1 MGSPYRESGLVPDE
15 ILEDAEQPLATVDV
29 SGRDGA
35 RGADGAAGANGSSS
49 GSDGGDGR
57 DAGPAEPGE
66 TAGSIRVTLAERD
79 GVVVLEGKCVD
90 ARRSEGAVHQTIA
103 VGERGFVELRAI
115 GGRGGD
121 GGHGGRGGDGATG
134 SDGSDATRWS
144 SGSNGGSGG
153 DGGDGGNGT
162 SGAGGGSG
170 GSIVVACSDADT
182 PLLMLVREDIRGGKG
197 GAVGANGAGGSGG
210 AGGDGGDSYSW
221 TESESYTDSNGDTQ
235 TRTTWHHNSGGSDGT
250 SGSSGSTGTA
260 RLRSGADGANGTYA
274 IEVRVGDR
282 VETYPSRY
290 DLRLEGFAHEN
301 ANEDAV
307 YEPGEIVRVFDLEVE
322 NAGGMP
328 TPSSDELALTLV
340 AGGWVVPEPGEL
352 FCVKSLAPG
361 ARHRVAGELRFR
373 IRDFTPKEP
382 GDPLEVEESIL
393 HRAMLPSVRRAFEDY
408 QRGDAID
415 AGKFTIRF
423 PARVSTV
430 SSLRSLAAG
439 EATRVRLTVVN
450 QSRFALGAASEGK
463 RVLRARVVRD
473 DDSELGDEHVVFAVD
488 GARVA
493 PATGHAFELPLL
505 GAGEAKDLELAVEIR
520 ADAPEYRRFAARVVL
535 ELGRLDAPAEAKP
548 IQLRGFDIRVA
559 RPFQPTEAELLLV
572 VNHRTTRE
580 EVEAWEALAKRL
592 SFQTAIW
599 DLSRERHLDLEAPV
613 ANGAS
618 LAELFA
624 NKAIAILDNAIDG
637 PDGELRPHE
646 LVCTYQALRAAH
658 AGIDLAF
665 FGRGPTLDRMMVPA
679 GDDKLALVQA
689 PAQSAA
695 ELVEIAR
702 VEPRASVS
710 VHRRYWLR
718 FWARPDERWL
728 ASRANGLAER
738 IAAAIPSQ
746 RHLVVQRF
754 APKVVSKFLWIKKW
768 HVGTLETLRTLDVA
782 SGGIV
787 RVELTDEDLP
797 SYPRKPDAVSALLL
811 VFGFAENLE
820 RFAWVARSTDADE
833 ATLDRMADVML
844 LDLANELAA
853 VASPGWRDGAS
864 STELLAALPRLQ
876 ALANAGLALEFDSI
890 AGGALLRLAGRL
902 RYFADAQ
909 VGMFEKLPPFRWLR
923 RTPALSALVEDHVD
937 KLLASTFSP
946 EQLVAARREIE
957 RIAGALETAF
967 HDAKRAHRTHDRAVW
982 ALDLLR
988 APIAA
993 TTITS
998 DTEILATAHERVL
1011 SEREHDDI
1019 ASGKAE
1025 AARRRAA
1032 IVASAD
1038 LQHRELRV

>member
-1 MGSPYRESGLVPDE
+1 MGSPYREAELVPDE
-15 ILEDAEQPLATVDV
+15 LLEDAEQPLATIDV

-35 RGADGAAGANGSSS
+35 RGADGAHGASGSGSGSHGAN
-49 GSDGGDGR
+49 GR
-57 DAGPAEPGE
+57 DAGPAQPGE
-66 TAGSIRVTLAERD
+66 PAGAIRVTLAERD
-79 GVVVLEGKCVD
+79 GVIVLEGKRVD
-90 ARRSEGAVHQTIA
+90 PRGAEHGVRQTIA

-115 GGRGGD
+115 GGAGGD
-121 GGHGGRGGDGATG
+121 GGHGGSGGDGATG
-134 SDGSDATRWS
+134 RDGSDATRWS
-144 SGSNGGSGG
+144 SGSDGGPGG

-162 SGAGGGSG
+162 SGATGGRG

-182 PLLMLVREDIRGGKG
+182 PLLMLVREDIRGGRG
-197 GAVGANGAGGSGG
+197 GAAGKNGAGGSGG

-221 TESESYTDSNGDTQ
+221 SETETYRDSNGHTQ
-235 TRTTWHHNSGGSDGT
+235 TRTTWHRNSGGSDGSRGSPGR
-250 SGSSGSTGTA
+250 SGSA
-260 RLRSGADGANGTYA
+260 RLQAGADGAGGA
-274 IEVRVGDR
+274 FSIEVKIGER

-322 NAGGMP
+322 NVGGMP

-340 AGGWVVPEPGEL
+340 PGGWVVPEPGEL
-352 FCVKSLAPG
+352 ACVKSLAPG

-373 IRDFTPKEP
+373 IRDFTPKEA

-393 HRAMLPSVRRAFEDY
+393 HRAMLPSVSRAFEDY

-423 PARVSTV
+423 PARLSAV

-439 EATRVRLTVVN
+439 EATRVRFTVVN
-450 QSRFALGAASEGK
+450 QSRFALGATSEGK
-463 RVLRARVVRD
+463 RVLRVRVVRD
-473 DDSELGDEHVVFAVD
+473 DGSELGDEHVGFVVD
-488 GARVA
+488 GTAVA
-493 PATGHAFELPLL
+493 PSAGHVFELPLL
-505 GAGEAKDLELAVEIR
+505 GAGESADLELSVEVR

-535 ELGRLDAPAEAKP
+535 ELGRLDAPAEGKP

-559 RPFQPTEAELLLV
+559 RAFQPTQADLLLV

-613 ANGAS
+613 ASGAS

-624 NKAIAILDNAIDG
+624 NKAIAILDNAIEG

-658 AGIDLAF
+658 AGIDLVF
-665 FGRGPTLDRMMVPA
+665 FGKGPALGRVLVPA
-679 GDDKLALVQA
+679 GDSKVALAEA
-689 PAQSAA
+689 PAQSDA

-702 VEPRASVS
+702 IEQRAAMA

-728 ASRANGLAER
+728 AGRANALAER
-738 IAAAIPSQ
+738 VASAIPSQ

-754 APKVVSKFLWIKKW
+754 APKLVSSFLWIKKW
-768 HVGTLETLRTLDVA
+768 HVGTLETLRTLDTA

-787 RVELTDEDLP
+787 HVALEDESLPRYPLT
-797 SYPRKPDAVSALLL
+797 PDAVSALLL
-811 VFGFAENLE
+811 VFGFEENLE
-820 RFAWVARSTDADE
+820 RFAWVARSMDVDE
-833 ATLDRMADVML
+833 GTLDRMVDVML

-853 VASPGWRDGAS
+853 VAAPGWRDGAS
-864 STELLAALPRLQ
+864 SADLLAALPRLR
-876 ALANAGLALEFDSI
+876 ALANAQLSFELDSI

-902 RYFADAQ
+902 RFFAEAQ
-909 VGMFEKLPPFRWLR
+909 VGTFEKLPPVRWFR
-923 RTPALSALVEDHVD
+923 RTPALRALVDEHLD
-937 KLLASTFSP
+937 KLLVATFS
-946 EQLVAARREIE
+946 E
-957 RIAGALETAF
+957 GALEAARGEVARIAASLEKDF
-967 HDAKRAHRTHDRAVW
+967 REAKRTLQATDRAAW
-982 ALDLLR
+982 ALALLQ

-998 DTEILATAHERVL
+998 DTEILATAHERIL
-1011 SEREHDDI
+1011 SEREHDEI
-1019 ASGKAE
+1019 AIAKAE
-1025 AARRRAA
+1025 AAQRRAA

-1038 LQHRELRV
+1038 SQHRALRV